1 MKNTIDIYNL
11 LPEGINETI
20 EKLTNALEVVKCR
33 KCTNSKFVDKEK
45 ERIVCPYCVSKR
57 IIKNGHNKNKV
68 QTYYCKSLYEKFAKE
83 NNISLEQIKLG
94 THINQYVFNFR
105 WYYRDRIL

>member
-83 NNISLEQIKLG
+83 NNIILEQIKSG
-94 THINQYVFNFR
+94 THIN
-105 WYYRDRIL
+105 